1 MSLKRLSFGHFS
13 GAFFPFSL
21 FFFWVSHTHTWCV
34 FFLISNKDIYSR
46 TLPYA
51 EKHKAER
58 KIQIEKI
65 KKREK
70 RKEKILNT
78 KERAKEHRERFTRG
92 DFPTP
97 RPVK

>member
-1 MSLKRLSFGHFS
+1 MQK
-13 GAFFPFSL
+13 
-21 FFFWVSHTHTWCV
+21 
-34 FFLISNKDIYSR
+34 
-46 TLPYA
+46 
-51 EKHKAER
+51 KHKAER

-78 KERAKEHRERFTRG
+78 KERAKEHRERFIRG